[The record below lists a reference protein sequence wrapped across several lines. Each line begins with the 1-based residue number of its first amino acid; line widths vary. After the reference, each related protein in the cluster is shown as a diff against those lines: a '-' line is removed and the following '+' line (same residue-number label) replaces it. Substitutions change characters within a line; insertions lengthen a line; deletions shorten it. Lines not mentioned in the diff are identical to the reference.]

1 MKSKL
6 DVEQKLELIKF
17 ALLYGNV
24 QKKSEI
30 KMLQAQLK
38 VLEWVLKDDNDDE

>member
-1 MKSKL
+1 MKPLS
-6 DVEQKLELIKF
+6 DIEQKVELIKF

-38 VLEWVLKDDNDDE
+38 VLEWVLKDDDNDE